1 MCYHAPMEVI
11 VELAGIDT
19 MLPSCSSLALN
30 SSHKAQWLGPLSNKL
45 SLCPH
50 ILLLFPDLY
59 VIYLVSLSNSV
70 SVIAMI
76 EVLRIVLFVL
86 LNIFIL
92 L

>member
-1 MCYHAPMEVI
+1 
-11 VELAGIDT
+11 
-19 MLPSCSSLALN
+19 MLGSQC
-30 SSHKAQWLGPLSNKL
+30 LGPLSNKL